1 MFHPLER
8 CTKNLCLPCGV
19 SMCFKYV
26 TLPSLTGLKTLHW
39 VIELSKIVELSS
51 CQERFGAKG
60 VQILPYFMSF
70 PMILS
75 IFYPYPFMLCPY
87 YPIIDII
94 HILIYFIHI
103 HLYIY
108 IYMVFMIDVRLIN
121 LGFFPSTWHRNAT
134 FLQCSVKICSG
145 QVIQGWFWLVDTTSN
160 DWVYLA

>member
-1 MFHPLER
+1 MSLFHPWL
-8 CTKNLCLPCGV
+8 V
-19 SMCFKYV
+19 W
-26 TLPSLTGLKTLHW
+26 KTPHW

-75 IFYPYPFMLCPY
+75 IFYPYPFILCPY

-103 HLYIY
+103 HLYIF
-108 IYMVFMIDVRLIN
+108 MVFMIDVRLIN

-134 FLQCSVKICSG
+134 FPQRSVKICSG
-145 QVIQGWFWLVDTTSN
+145 QVIQGWMNGGDNQQRTRVFRISWDVQIQVRARSLMTWNHGTAV
-160 DWVYLA
+160 